1 MQRPGL
7 VTRLRLLRGFL
18 AATAALALPLAAAPA
33 AAQDLRIG
41 VRAGP
46 EAIDPHFMA
55 LGNHAAALKNIFDPL
70 VWVDANLQ
78 VQPGL
83 ALSWTAINDT
93 TWEFKLRP
101 GVKFHDGT
109 PFTAADVKF
118 SIERI
123 PGAAGPDGGLVI
135 YTRSI
140 VGVDVVDDLTV
151 RIRTNVPNAAL
162 PQDMTRM
169 FIVSSRIAPTA
180 KAAEFN
186 SGQAAI
192 GTGPFRYV
200 SWSPR
205 GDLVMERAAGHW
217 RGDAPWAK
225 VTLVE
230 ISNDAAR
237 VAGLLSNRVDFV
249 NYVPVSDIARL
260 KRERNLAVF
269 QGESI
274 YTFIL
279 YPDMREDM
287 TAPAM
292 RLITDKQ
299 GNPLPRNPFRD
310 PRVREALSLAI
321 DRAGIVQSV
330 FEGTAIVA
338 NQLMPNYMF
347 GASPNPPPLRHDVAR
362 ARALL
367 AEAGYPNGFR
377 FPLYCSSDRLP
388 GDGATC
394 TALGQLYA
402 RIGLDVQVNAQPRTV
417 FFPARTRGDYP
428 ITMAGWGTLTGEAGY
443 TLSSFVHC
451 RRPGGRYG
459 AFNVSHYCN
468 DALDTIIAEAMG
480 TLDDTKRRALFQD
493 AHAKA
498 VADGGQIPIVTLP
511 TVWAGRANLTWTPR
525 ADEDTVAFDIRPR

>member
-1 MQRPGL
+1 MQRHRL
-7 VTRLRLLRGFL
+7 LTRLRLL
-18 AATAALALPLAAAPA
+18 AAAAVLALPLGA

-46 EAIDPHFMA
+46 EAIDPHFVA
-55 LGNHAAALKNIFDPL
+55 LGNHAAAVKNMFDPL
-70 VWVDANLQ
+70 VWVDENLQ
-78 VQPGL
+78 IQPGL
-83 ALSWTAINDT
+83 ALSWTPVTDT

-101 GVKFHDGT
+101 NVRFHDGS

-118 SIERI
+118 SIERV

-135 YTRSI
+135 YTRTISS
-140 VGVDVVDDLTV
+140 VEVVDDLTI
-151 RIRTNVPNAAL
+151 RITTNAPHAAL

-169 FIVSSRIAPTA
+169 FIVSSRIAPDS

-186 SGQAAI
+186 SGRAAI
-192 GTGPFRYV
+192 GTGPFRFV

-205 GDLVMERAAGHW
+205 GDLVMERAPGHW

-237 VAGLLSNRVDFV
+237 VAGLLSNRVEFA
-249 NYVPVSDIARL
+249 NYVPVSDIGRL
-260 KRERNLAVF
+260 KRDRNIAVF

-287 TAPAM
+287 SLPSM
-292 RLITDKQ
+292 RMITDKQ

-310 PRVREALSLAI
+310 HRVREAMSLAI

-330 FEGTAIVA
+330 FEGTAVVA

-347 GASPNPPPLRHDVAR
+347 GANPNPQPLRTDVAR

-394 TALGQLYA
+394 QALGQLFA
-402 RIGLDVQVNAQPRTV
+402 RIGLEVQVNAQPRTV

-443 TLSSFVHC
+443 ALSSFVHC
-451 RRPGGRYG
+451 RREGGRYG

-468 DALDTIIAEAMG
+468 DALDKIIAEAMG
-480 TLDDTKRRALFQD
+480 TLDTDKRRALFQEAQD
-493 AHAKA
+493 KA
-498 VADGGQIPIVTLP
+498 VADFGQIPIVTLP
-511 TVWAGRANLTWTPR
+511 TVWAGRANLTYPPR
-525 ADEDTVAFDIRPR
+525 ADEETLPFFIRPR

>member
-1 MQRPGL
+1 MQRPRFL
-7 VTRLRLLRGFL
+7 TRLKLL
-18 AATAALALPLAAAPA
+18 AATAALLLPLGA

-70 VWVDANLQ
+70 VWVDENLQ

-83 ALSWTAINDT
+83 ALSWRTVDDT

-101 GVKFHDGT
+101 GVKFHDGS

-140 VGVDVVDDLTV
+140 AGVDIVDDLTV

-169 FIVSSRIAPTA
+169 FIVSSRIAPDS

-186 SGQAAI
+186 SGRAAI
-192 GTGPFRYV
+192 GTGPFRFV

-205 GDLVMERAAGHW
+205 GDLVMERTAGHW
-217 RGDAPWAK
+217 RGDAPWNR

-237 VAGLLSNRVDFV
+237 VAGLLSNRVDFA
-249 NYVPVSDIARL
+249 NYVPVSDIGRL
-260 KRERNLAVF
+260 KRDRNIAVF

-279 YPDMREDM
+279 YPDLREDM
-287 TAPAM
+287 SAPAM

-299 GNPLPRNPFRD
+299 GNPLPQNPFRD
-310 PRVREALSLAI
+310 LRVRQAMSLAI
-321 DRAGIVQSV
+321 DRQGIVQSV
-330 FEGTAIVA
+330 FEGTAVVA

-347 GASPNPPPLRHDVAR
+347 GANPNPAPLRHDVAR

-377 FPLYCSSDRLP
+377 FPLFCSSDRLP

-394 TALGQLYA
+394 TALGQLFA

-417 FFPARTRGDYP
+417 FFPARTRGDHP

-459 AFNVSHYCN
+459 AFNVSHFCN
-468 DALDTIIAEAMG
+468 DDLDRIIAEAMG
-480 TLDDTKRRALFQD
+480 TLDDTRRRALFQEAQD
-493 AHAKA
+493 RA
-498 VADGGQIPIVTLP
+498 VAEAGQIPIVTLP

-525 ADEDTVAFDIRPR
+525 ADEDTLAFFIRPR

>member
-1 MQRPGL
+1 MKRPRFMP
-7 VTRLRLLRGFL
+7 RLG
-18 AATAALALPLAAAPA
+18 ALAVASALLLPLPA

-46 EAIDPHFMA
+46 EAIDPHYMA

-70 VWVDANLQ
+70 VWVDENLQ

-83 ALSWTAINDT
+83 ALSWSVVNDT

-101 GVKFHDGT
+101 DVKFHDGS
-109 PFTAADVKF
+109 PLTAADVKF

-123 PGAAGPDGGLVI
+123 PNVPGPDGGLVI

-140 VGVDVVDDLTV
+140 AGVDVVDDLTV

-162 PQDMTRM
+162 PQDMTRL
-169 FIVSSRIAPTA
+169 FIVSSRIARDS
-180 KAAEFN
+180 KAPEFN
-186 SGQAAI
+186 SGRAAI
-192 GTGPFRYV
+192 GTGPFRFV

-205 GDLVMERAAGHW
+205 GDLVMERVAGHW
-217 RGDAPWAK
+217 RGDAPWNR

-249 NYVPVSDIARL
+249 NYVPVSDITRL
-260 KRERNLAVF
+260 KRERNVSVF

-274 YTFIL
+274 YTFML

-287 TAPAM
+287 SLPAM
-292 RLITDKQ
+292 RMITDKQ
-299 GNPLPRNPFRD
+299 GTPLPRNPFRD
-310 PRVREALSLAI
+310 PKVREALSLAI
-321 DRAGIVQSV
+321 DRQGIAQSV
-330 FEGTAIVA
+330 FEGTAVVA

-347 GASPNPPPLRHDVAR
+347 GANPNPAPLRHDVAR

-394 TALGQLYA
+394 TALGQLFA
-402 RIGLDVQVNAQPRTV
+402 RVGLEVQVNAQPRTV

-443 TLSSFVHC
+443 ALSSFVHC
-451 RRPGGRYG
+451 KREGGRYG
-459 AFNVSHYCN
+459 AFNVSSYCN
-468 DALDTIIAEAMG
+468 EAIDKIIAEAMG
-480 TLDDTKRRALFQD
+480 TLDDAKRRALFQEAQD
-493 AHAKA
+493 KA

-511 TVWAGRANLTWTPR
+511 TVWAGRANLSWTPR
-525 ADEDTVAFDIRPR
+525 ADEDTLAYFIRPR

>member
-1 MQRPGL
+1 MTRTKPFR
-7 VTRLRLLRGFL
+7 RLR
-18 AATAALALPLAAAPA
+18 PLAAAALFAFAAPA
-33 AAQDLRIG
+33 VAQELRVG

-46 EAIDPHFMA
+46 EAIDPAYMA
-55 LGNHAAALKNIFDPL
+55 LGNHAAAVKNMFDTL
-70 VWVDANLQ
+70 VWVDENLQ

-83 ALSWTAINDT
+83 AVSWRPLDGS
-93 TWEFKLRP
+93 TWEFKLRE
-101 GVKFHDGT
+101 GVTFHDGS

-118 SIERI
+118 SIERV
-123 PGAAGPDGGLVI
+123 PVAAGPDGGLTL
-135 YTRSI
+135 YTRTI
-140 VGVDVVDDLTV
+140 AGVDVVDARTI
-151 RIRTNVPNAAL
+151 RIRTHGSHAAL

-169 FIVSSRIAPTA
+169 FIVSSRIPRDART
-180 KAAEFN
+180 AEFN

-192 GTGPFRYV
+192 GTGPFRFV
-200 SWSPR
+200 SWTPR
-205 GDLVMERAAGHW
+205 GDLVVERVAGHW
-217 RGDAPWAK
+217 RGDAPWSR

-237 VAGLLSNRVDFV
+237 VAALLSGRVDFV
-249 NYVPVSDIARL
+249 NYVPVSDITRL
-260 KRERNLAVF
+260 KRDRNIAVF

-287 TAPAM
+287 SVPAM
-292 RLITDKQ
+292 RMITDKQ
-299 GNPLPRNPFRD
+299 GNTLPRNPFLD

-321 DRAGIVQSV
+321 DRRGIVQSV
-330 FEGTAIVA
+330 FEGYATPAA
-338 NQLMPNYMF
+338 QLMPNYMF
-347 GASPNPPPLRHDVAR
+347 GADPNPPPLPYDPAR

-394 TALGQLYA
+394 QALGQLFA
-402 RIGLDVQVNAQPRTV
+402 RIGLEVQVNAQPRTI

-443 TLSSFVHC
+443 TLSGFVHC
-451 RRPGGRYG
+451 KRPGGRLG
-459 AFNVSHYCN
+459 PFNASHYCN
-468 DALDTIIAEAMG
+468 EELDKLIAEALG
-480 TLDDTKRRALFQD
+480 TLDEEKRRALFQR
-493 AHAKA
+493 AQAMA
-498 VADGGQIPIVTLP
+498 VADRGQIPIVTLP

-525 ADEDTVAFDIRPR
+525 ADEDTLPYFIRPRS

>member
-1 MQRPGL
+1 MTRTKPFR
-7 VTRLRLLRGFL
+7 RLRLLV
-18 AATAALALPLAAAPA
+18 AAALLAFAAPA
-33 AAQDLRIG
+33 AAQELRVG

-46 EAIDPHFMA
+46 EGIDPAYMA
-55 LGNHAAALKNIFDPL
+55 LGNHSAAVKNMFDTL
-70 VWVDANLQ
+70 VWVDENLQ

-83 ALSWTAINDT
+83 AVSWRPIDAS
-93 TWEFKLRP
+93 TWEFKLRE
-101 GVKFHDGT
+101 GVKFHDGS

-123 PGAAGPDGGLVI
+123 PGAAGPDGGLTL
-135 YTRSI
+135 YTRTIS
-140 VGVDVVDDLTV
+140 GVDVVDDHTI
-151 RIRTNVPNAAL
+151 RIKTHGSHAAL

-169 FIVSSRIAPTA
+169 FIVSSRIPREA
-180 KAAEFN
+180 KTAEFN

-192 GTGPFRYV
+192 GTGPFRFV
-200 SWSPR
+200 SWTPR
-205 GDLVMERAAGHW
+205 GDLVVERVTGHW
-217 RGDAPWAK
+217 RGDAPWSR

-237 VAGLLSNRVDFV
+237 VAGLLSGRVDFV

-260 KRERNLAVF
+260 KRDRNMAVF

-287 TAPAM
+287 SVPAM
-292 RLITDKQ
+292 RMITDKQ
-299 GNPLPRNPFRD
+299 GATLPRNPFLD

-321 DRAGIVQSV
+321 DRQGIVQSV
-330 FEGTAIVA
+330 FEGYATPAA
-338 NQLMPNYMF
+338 QLMPNYMF
-347 GASPNPPPLRHDVAR
+347 GADPNAPPLPHDPAR

-367 AEAGYPNGFR
+367 AEAGFPNGFR

-394 TALGQLYA
+394 QALGQLFA
-402 RIGLDVQVNAQPRTV
+402 RIGLEVQVNAQPRTI

-443 TLSSFVHC
+443 ALSGFVHC
-451 RRPGGRYG
+451 KRPGGRLG
-459 AFNVSHYCN
+459 PFNASHYCN
-468 DALDTIIAEAMG
+468 EELDKLIAEALG
-480 TLDDTKRRALFQD
+480 TLDEEKRRALFQR
-493 AHAKA
+493 AQAMA
-498 VADGGQIPIVTLP
+498 VADRGQIPIVTLP
-511 TVWAGRANLTWTPR
+511 TVWAGKANLTWTPR
-525 ADEDTVAFDIRPR
+525 ADEDTLPYFIRPRS

>member
-1 MQRPGL
+1 MRRLGFPRRLGARLKL
-7 VTRLRLLRGFL
+7 VT
-18 AATAALALPLAAAPA
+18 AAALLALPLGA
-33 AAQDLRIG
+33 AAQELRVG

-46 EAIDPHFMA
+46 EAIDPHYMA

-70 VWVDANLQ
+70 VWVDEKLQ

-83 ALSWTAINDT
+83 ALSWRAVDDT

-101 GVKFHDGT
+101 GVKFHDGS
-109 PFTAADVKF
+109 PMTAADVKF

-123 PGAAGPDGGLVI
+123 PSVAGPDGGLVI

-140 VGVDVVDDLTV
+140 VGVEIVDDLTI

-162 PQDMTRM
+162 PQDMTRL
-169 FIVSSRIAPTA
+169 FVVSSRIAPDS
-180 KAAEFN
+180 KAPEFN
-186 SGQAAI
+186 SGRAAI
-192 GTGPFRYV
+192 GTGPFRFV

-205 GDLVMERAAGHW
+205 GDLVMERFAGHW
-217 RGDAPWAK
+217 RGEAPWSR

-237 VAGLLSNRVDFV
+237 VAGLLSGRVDFA

-260 KRERNLAVF
+260 KRERNIAVF

-279 YPDMREDM
+279 YPDLREDM
-287 TAPAM
+287 SAPAM
-292 RLITDKQ
+292 RMITDKQ
-299 GNPLPRNPFRD
+299 GNPLPQNPFRD
-310 PRVREALSLAI
+310 RRVREALSLAI
-321 DRAGIVQSV
+321 DRQGIVQSV
-330 FEGTAIVA
+330 FEGAAVVA

-347 GASPNPPPLRHDVAR
+347 GANPNPAPLRYDPAR

-377 FPLYCSSDRLP
+377 FPLFCSSDRLP

-394 TALGQLYA
+394 TALGQLFA
-402 RIGLDVQVNAQPRTV
+402 RIGLEVQVNAQPRTV

-443 TLSSFVHC
+443 ALSSFVHC

-468 DALDTIIAEAMG
+468 EELDAIIAEAMG
-480 TLDDTKRRALFQD
+480 TLDDARRRALFQKAQD
-493 AHAKA
+493 MA
-498 VADGGQIPIVTLP
+498 VADYGQIPIVTLP
-511 TVWAGRANLTWTPR
+511 TVWAGRSNLTWTPR
-525 ADEDTVAFDIRPR
+525 ADEDTLAFFIRPR

>member
-1 MQRPGL
+1 MTRTKPFR
-7 VTRLRLLRGFL
+7 RLR
-18 AATAALALPLAAAPA
+18 PLAAAALFAFA
-33 AAQDLRIG
+33 APGVAQELRVG

-46 EAIDPHFMA
+46 EAIDPAYMA
-55 LGNHAAALKNIFDPL
+55 LGNHAAAVKNMFDTL
-70 VWVDANLQ
+70 VWVDENLQ

-83 ALSWTAINDT
+83 AVSWRPLDGS
-93 TWEFKLRP
+93 TWEFKLRE
-101 GVKFHDGT
+101 GVTFHDGS

-118 SIERI
+118 SIERV
-123 PGAAGPDGGLVI
+123 PVAAGPDGGLTL
-135 YTRSI
+135 YTRTI
-140 VGVDVVDDLTV
+140 AGVDVVDAHTI
-151 RIRTNVPNAAL
+151 RIRTHGSHAAL

-169 FIVSSRIAPTA
+169 FIVSSRIPRDART
-180 KAAEFN
+180 AEFN

-192 GTGPFRYV
+192 GTGPFRFV
-200 SWSPR
+200 SWTPR
-205 GDLVMERAAGHW
+205 GDLVVERVAGHW
-217 RGDAPWAK
+217 RGDAPWSR

-237 VAGLLSNRVDFV
+237 VAALLSGRVDFV
-249 NYVPVSDIARL
+249 NYVPVSDITRL
-260 KRERNLAVF
+260 KRDRNIAVF

-287 TAPAM
+287 SVPAM
-292 RLITDKQ
+292 RMITDKQ
-299 GNPLPRNPFRD
+299 GNTLPRNPFLD

-321 DRAGIVQSV
+321 DRRGIVQSV
-330 FEGTAIVA
+330 FEGYATPAA
-338 NQLMPNYMF
+338 QLMPNYMF
-347 GASPNPPPLRHDVAR
+347 GADPNPPPLPYDPAR

-394 TALGQLYA
+394 QALGQLFA
-402 RIGLDVQVNAQPRTV
+402 RIGLEVQVNAQPRTI

-443 TLSSFVHC
+443 TLSGFVHC
-451 RRPGGRYG
+451 KRPGGRLG
-459 AFNVSHYCN
+459 PFNASHYCN
-468 DALDTIIAEAMG
+468 EELDKLIAEALG
-480 TLDDTKRRALFQD
+480 TLDEEKRRALFQR
-493 AHAKA
+493 AQAMA
-498 VADGGQIPIVTLP
+498 VADRGQIPIVTLP

-525 ADEDTVAFDIRPR
+525 ADEDTLPYFIRPRS